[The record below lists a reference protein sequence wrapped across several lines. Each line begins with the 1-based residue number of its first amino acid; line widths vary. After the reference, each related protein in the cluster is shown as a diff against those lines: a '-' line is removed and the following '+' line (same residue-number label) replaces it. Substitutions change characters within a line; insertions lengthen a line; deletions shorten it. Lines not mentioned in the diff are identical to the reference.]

1 MGGDAPVC
9 PPVHEDG
16 QWPPVGPLAG
26 LLVAD
31 FSRVLAGP
39 YCTMT
44 LADLGAAVIKVE
56 SPSGD
61 DTRAWAPP
69 MSAEGV
75 ATYYLG
81 VNRNKRSVVLDLANP
96 ADLSDALELARRADV
111 VVENFRPG
119 GMKKFG
125 LDYESVARVNPGV
138 VYASISGFGSGAG
151 ADIPGY
157 DLVVQAMSGLMSLT
171 GDADGSPYRAGV
183 ALFDVMSG
191 MNSTIG
197 ILAAVRHREHTGEG
211 QHVEVSLM
219 GTALAAMANHA
230 TAFAVSGEVATR
242 MGNAHQSVFPY
253 EPLPTADGE
262 LVVIAAN
269 NSQFQRLCEVLGI
282 GGPEGPSA
290 DERFAT
296 NALRVAHRDELRPLL
311 VNRLVTRTRQEWFDA
326 LLAAGLPCAPI
337 NGIDEGMAFA
347 ERIGLDPMVHVA
359 DDSGSAVSI
368 RSPLGLSATPPDY
381 RRPPPTL
388 GQHSDEVRAWL
399 RAPLD
404 PPTAGATP

>member
-1 MGGDAPVC
+1 MSVLQTAG
-9 PPVHEDG
+9 DG
-16 QWPPVGPLAG
+16 QRPTPPPGPLGG

-44 LADLGAAVIKVE
+44 LADLGAEVIKVE

-61 DTRAWAPP
+61 DTRSWAPP
-69 MSAEGV
+69 MSADGV

-81 VNRNKRSVVLDLANP
+81 VNRNKRSIILDLANP
-96 ADLSDALELARRADV
+96 DDLTDAHELARRADV

-119 GMKKFG
+119 GMAKFG

-191 MNSTIG
+191 MNSAIG
-197 ILAAVRHREHTGEG
+197 ILAAVRHRERTGEG
-211 QHVEVSLM
+211 QHVEVNLM
-219 GTALAAMANHA
+219 STALAAMANHA

-269 NSQFQRLCEVLGI
+269 NSQFQRLCEVLGTGASDGLGDI
-282 GGPEGPSA
+282 SA
-290 DERFAT
+290 DPRFAT
-296 NALRVAHRDELRPLL
+296 NTLRVAHRDELRPLL
-311 VNRLVTRTRQEWFDA
+311 VDRLLTRTRQEWFDA
-326 LLAAGLPCAPI
+326 LLAAGLPSAPI
-337 NGIDEGMAFA
+337 NGIDEGIAFA
-347 ERIGLDPMVHVA
+347 ERIGLDPMVQVA
-359 DDSGSAVSI
+359 DASGSAVSI
-368 RSPLGLSATPPDY
+368 RSPLRLSATPPDY

-399 RAPLD
+399 RTPLD
-404 PPTAGATP
+404 PPMSGATP